1 MTYIPRQ
8 TAIAIQEEARA
19 RQLEAELETLRI
31 REARRKE
38 KMSTGDVV
46 AMVALSA
53 LVGMYLFGGSRR
65 S

>member
-8 TAIAIQEEARA
+8 TAIAIQEHSRA

-38 KMSTGDVV
+38 PITTGEVV
-46 AMVALSA
+46 TMVALGA
-53 LVGMYLFGGSRR
+53 LVGWFLYSSSSRK
-65 S
+65 